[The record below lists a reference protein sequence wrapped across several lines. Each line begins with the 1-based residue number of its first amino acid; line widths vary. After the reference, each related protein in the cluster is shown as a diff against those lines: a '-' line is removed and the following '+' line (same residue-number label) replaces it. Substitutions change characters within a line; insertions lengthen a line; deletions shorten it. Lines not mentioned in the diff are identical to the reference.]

1 MKIGRLVVALSVF
14 ATACTATSTITTPTI
29 TTPTS
34 TTPTTTTTTT
44 TTLPHTLTFA
54 FTGDVLSHTPLIN
67 QAERTALANQ
77 TADNQPA
84 NSQTGYDFRPM
95 FADVKQLISGV
106 DVAICHLE
114 TPIAP
119 DGEKLSTYPF
129 FGVPKEITI
138 AIADAGFDR
147 CSTASNHAYD
157 RGNDGIDATVNAL
170 LNAGVKQSGMAR
182 TPDEIEPHIFVVD
195 DIKLCHLSY
204 TFSYNGLIM
213 PDETQWRSAI
223 INTNRILRDAKRAR
237 ELGSQA
243 TIVSM
248 HWGNEKESTLNS
260 MQTSIADELTASGL
274 VDLIVGHHAHVVQPT
289 KQVNDVWVMFGLGN
303 VLSNLPTDERW
314 PVNSQDAVI
323 ATTSLTISPS
333 GKAIFDKPVMHPTW
347 VDKDHGWV
355 IRDVRKSLRSPLTPP
370 RVARELE
377 MSLGRTSRVLGD
389 YIAK

>member
-1 MKIGRLVVALSVF
+1 MKRGRLIFVLACITSGCTSTTSVATTTEPVTTALSV
-14 ATACTATSTITTPTI
+14 A
-29 TTPTS
+29 
-34 TTPTTTTTTT
+34 
-44 TTLPHTLTFA
+44 LPQAITFA

-67 QAERTALANQ
+67 QAKRTAI
-77 TADNQPA
+77 A
-84 NSQTGYDFRPM
+84 NSTTELQLDYDFRPM
-95 FADVKQLISGV
+95 FSDIKSLVSGV
-106 DVAICHLE
+106 DIAVCHLE

-119 DGEKLSTYPF
+119 EGEDLSTFPL
-129 FGVPKEITI
+129 FGVPKEITN

-147 CSTASNHAYD
+147 CSTASNHTYD

-170 LNAGVKQSGMAR
+170 QDVGVKQSGMAR
-182 TPDEIEPHIFVVD
+182 TPDEIEPLVFEVRG
-195 DIKLCHLSY
+195 IKISHLSY

-223 INTNRILRDAKRAR
+223 INTKRILRDAQRAR

-248 HWGNEKESTLNS
+248 HWGTEKDSNANS

-289 KQVNDVWVMFGLGN
+289 NQVNGVWVMYGLGN

-314 PVNSQDAVI
+314 PINSQDAVI
-323 ATTSLTISPS
+323 ATTSLTISSS
-333 GKAIFDKPVMHPTW
+333 GKAVFEKPVMHPTW

-355 IRDVRKSLRSPLTPP
+355 IRDVQKSLQSTTTSQGL
-370 RVARELE
+370 ARELE
-377 MSLGRTSRVLGD
+377 LSLGRTTQVLGD
-389 YIAK
+389 YITK

>member
-1 MKIGRLVVALSVF
+1 MKLHQLTFAL
-14 ATACTATSTITTPTI
+14 ACITTGC
-29 TTPTS
+29 TS
-34 TTPTTTTTTT
+34 TTSVATTTEPVTTTSSV
-44 TTLPHTLTFA
+44 TLPQTITFA

-67 QAERTALANQ
+67 QAKRTAI
-77 TADNQPA
+77 A
-84 NSQTGYDFRPM
+84 NSTTELQLDYDFRPM
-95 FADVKQLISGV
+95 FLDIKPLISGV
-106 DVAICHLE
+106 DIAVCHLE

-119 DGEKLSTYPF
+119 DGEELSTYPF
-129 FGVPKEITI
+129 FGVPKEITT

-147 CSTASNHAYD
+147 CSTASNHTYD
-157 RGNDGIDATVNAL
+157 RGNDGIDATINAL
-170 LNAGVKQSGMAR
+170 QKAGVKQSGMAQ
-182 TPDEIEPHIFVVD
+182 TPEEIEPHVVVVKG
-195 DIKLCHLSY
+195 IKLCHLSY

-223 INTNRILRDAKRAR
+223 INTQRILRDAKRAR

-248 HWGNEKESTLNS
+248 HWGTEKDSNTNS

-289 KQVNDVWVMFGLGN
+289 NQVNGVWVMYGLGN

-314 PVNSQDAVI
+314 PINSQDAVI
-323 ATTSLTISPS
+323 ATTALTISSS
-333 GKAIFDKPVMHPTW
+333 GKAVFEKPVMHPTW

-355 IRDVRKSLRSPLTPP
+355 IRDVQKSLQSTTTSQGL
-370 RVARELE
+370 ARELE
-377 MSLGRTSRVLGD
+377 SSLGRTTQVLGD

>member
-1 MKIGRLVVALSVF
+1 MKFAWIVIALSAV
-14 ATACTATSTITTPTI
+14 ATGCTT
-29 TTPTS
+29 TS
-34 TTPTTTTTTT
+34 TTAAPTTTAPTTTAPATT
-44 TTLPHTLTFA
+44 TTLPQSLTFA
-54 FTGDVLSHTPLIN
+54 FTGDVLPHTPLID
-67 QAERTALANQ
+67 QAQRNALAN
-77 TADNQPA
+77 
-84 NSQTGYDFRPM
+84 QTGYDFRPM
-95 FADVKQLISGV
+95 FADVKHLISGV

-119 DGEKLSTYPF
+119 EGKELSTFPF
-129 FGVPKEITI
+129 FGVPKEITT
-138 AIADAGFDR
+138 AIADAGFER

-170 LNAGVKQSGMAR
+170 LEAGVKQSGMAR

-195 DIKLCHLSY
+195 GISLCHLSY

-223 INTNRILRDAKRAR
+223 INTDRILRDAKRAR

-248 HWGNEKESTLNS
+248 HWGNEKDSRLNS
-260 MQTSIADELTASGL
+260 MQTSIANELTASGL

-289 KQVNDVWVMFGLGN
+289 LQVNGVWVMFGLGN

-323 ATTSLTISPS
+323 ATTSLTVSPS
-333 GKAIFDKPVMHPTW
+333 GKAVLDKPVMHPTW

-355 IRDVRKSLRSPLTPP
+355 IRDIQKSLQSLPAPSG
-370 RVARELE
+370 VARELE
-377 MSLGRTSRVLGD
+377 LSLGRTSRVLGD